1 MNSVY
6 SYYQFG
12 LTLCDCYVS
21 DNMSKINL
29 KDIDDELDELSIRIL
44 ELMNEHIDCKINL
57 ERAVRSGC
65 IDLAKTRYIQGQT
78 QVSAM
83 NIPSEDLTATK
94 TVMLST
100 TKEGKHTFEL
110 KHENVDDKQKKSKQD
125 PLKWFGILV
134 PSNLRQGQAWFVKA
148 LDLSVQS
155 ANISADILVSVD
167 KFEKLLSTKK
177 SFTEDQKT

>member
-1 MNSVY
+1 
-6 SYYQFG
+6 
-12 LTLCDCYVS
+12 
-21 DNMSKINL
+21 MSKINL
-29 KDIDDELDELSIRIL
+29 KDIDDELDKLSMRIL
-44 ELMNEHIDCKINL
+44 ELMNEHIGCKINL

-110 KHENVDDKQKKSKQD
+110 KNENSNENTDDKPKKNKQD

-167 KFEKLLSTKK
+167 KFEKLLNTKK
-177 SFTEDQKT
+177 SFTEDQTT